1 MCSRRKADCRFRFR
15 RIYMW
20 VGVCWGKRERDRKK
34 KARKQEELN
43 KEEDG
48 GQGYLPKLLC
58 MYTR

>member
-1 MCSRRKADCRFRFR
+1 
-15 RIYMW
+15 MW

>member
-1 MCSRRKADCRFRFR
+1 
-15 RIYMW
+15 
-20 VGVCWGKRERDRKK
+20 VCAGEREREIGKK